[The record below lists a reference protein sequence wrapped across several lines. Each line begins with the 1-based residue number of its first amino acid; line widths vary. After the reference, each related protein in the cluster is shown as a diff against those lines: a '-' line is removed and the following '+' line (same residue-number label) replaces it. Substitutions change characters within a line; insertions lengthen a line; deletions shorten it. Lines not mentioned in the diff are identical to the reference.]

1 MVYIE
6 SHLKKYPLMQIQDI
20 LKLLMQGM
28 LGPTHLI
35 QDVNKLKDNLLNEY
49 NQCKDNNI
57 NYDLIEEI
65 SDEYIRVYIKPYYI
79 KYNNFDKLVDLFV
92 KSCNL
97 SYSLDEY
104 KNEVIKLINDDNK
117 EFISQYLNGNS
128 YVISHSLIYKENYQ
142 PHYLLISKK
151 YKGDI

>member
-1 MVYIE
+1 MVYIQ

-28 LGPTHLI
+28 MGPTHLI

-65 SDEYIRVYIKPYYI
+65 SDEYIRVYIKP
-79 KYNNFDKLVDLFV
+79 
-92 KSCNL
+92 
-97 SYSLDEY
+97 
-104 KNEVIKLINDDNK
+104 
-117 EFISQYLNGNS
+117 
-128 YVISHSLIYKENYQ
+128 
-142 PHYLLISKK
+142 
-151 YKGDI
+151 